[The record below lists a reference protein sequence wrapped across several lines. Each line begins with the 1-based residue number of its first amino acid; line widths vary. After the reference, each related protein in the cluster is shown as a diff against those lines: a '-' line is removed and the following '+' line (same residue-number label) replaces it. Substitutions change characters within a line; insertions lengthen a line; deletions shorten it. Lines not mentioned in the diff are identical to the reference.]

1 MEGTRNGLAE
11 IYCRPGQCL
20 LWMEWKYEG
29 ELSGSNSQINKVEA
43 SNRERRLKR

>member
-20 LWMEWKYEG
+20 LWIEWKYER
-29 ELSGSNSQINKVEA
+29 ELSDSNSQIYKVEVA
-43 SNRERRLKR
+43 NGKRRLKR